1 MSPFACL
8 ATLSLAL
15 ASLSSPA
22 AAMSIPGHHNHGAA
36 VEAPVVP
43 SWTQF
48 LQAHNDARAAVGV
61 PPLTWNWTIELD
73 ARKYANELR
82 VPCSLSPI
90 VAWPADRVYG
100 RNLYWAT
107 GHHAAAH
114 AAAAWVDERRWYDHA
129 ANACAQG
136 KTCGDYT
143 QVVWNTT
150 TQLGCARRTCR
161 NGLDTVAVCEYFP
174 PGNYVGELPY

>member
-22 AAMSIPGHHNHGAA
+22 AAISIPGHNHGAA

-48 LQAHNDARAAVGV
+48 LQVQNDARGAVGV
-61 PPLTWNWTIELD
+61 APLTWNRTIELD
-73 ARKYANELR
+73 ALN
-82 VPCSLSPI
+82 LSPI
-90 VAWPADRVYG
+90 AWRTDGIYG
-100 RNLYWAT
+100 RNLYWAS
-107 GHHAAAH
+107 GHHTAAH
-114 AAAAWVDERRWYDHA
+114 AAAAWVDERWWYDRR
-129 ANACAQG
+129 ANACVQG

-143 QVVWNTT
+143 QVVWSTT
-150 TQLGCARRTCR
+150 TQVGCARRSCR

-174 PGNYVGELPY
+174 PGNYVGVLPY